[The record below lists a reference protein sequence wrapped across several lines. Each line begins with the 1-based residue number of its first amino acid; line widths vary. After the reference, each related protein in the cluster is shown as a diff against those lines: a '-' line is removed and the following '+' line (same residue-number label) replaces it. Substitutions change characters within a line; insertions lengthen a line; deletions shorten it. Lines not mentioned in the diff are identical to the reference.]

1 MTIERLFVLWAD
13 RDGRRHVVGH
23 LCRAAGTFAFWYDA
37 SLPAAEAQGFVRLAA
52 FDEVRDEAR
61 PYEARYLFATFAER
75 IPVKAR
81 PDLAELLQEWGV
93 EHADDQFEILAKS
106 GGVSATDRLEL
117 AEYRCADDDLR
128 VPLELRVAGSRH
140 QPTIAVHPGAPVML
154 EREPGN
160 SIDACA
166 TLVLADTRE
175 RIGYVP
181 RQYSQLF
188 AGLLDRGTTLRAEA
202 VRRLTLPEDAPRW
215 VIRARRAD

>member
-1 MTIERLFVLWAD
+1 MIIDRLFVLWAD

-23 LCRAAGTFAFWYDA
+23 LRRSAGTFAFWYDA
-37 SLPAAEAQGFVRLAA
+37 ELPYAETQGFVRLAA
-52 FDEVRDEAR
+52 FDEPRDEAR

-81 PDLAELLQEWGV
+81 PDLAELLHEWGV
-93 EHADDQFEILAKS
+93 VRPDDQFEILAKS
-106 GGVSATDRLEL
+106 GGISATDRLEL
-117 AEYRCADDDLR
+117 AEYRPVGDDLR

-140 QPTIAVHPGAPVML
+140 QPPIAVRPGAAIVL

-160 SIDACA
+160 SIDPRA

-181 RQYSQLF
+181 RQYSELF
-188 AGLLDRGTTLRAEA
+188 ARLLDRGTRLHAEA
-202 VRRLTLPEDAPRW
+202 VRRLMLPEDAPRW